1 MKRLIVAAAAVM
13 LALPASAIAATPS
26 GTVLSV
32 DAGHH
37 SMQVIDGHHLA
48 HAYRWRGRLPKLHPG
63 SKISFSRSGQ
73 TISHVRA
80 SAGSSVSFYGR
91 VMRSSASGL
100 VLRLN
105 DGAAVT
111 FTSKQVARKHLSA
124 RWHTVRR
131 SRTGGVRVTTGGV
144 TLNVQGLEPGVTVL
158 VTETI
163 VNGHKTVTVTLPTAS
178 APVAGGEQ
186 HAAGVIEEVDDDAF
200 VLQAPDGSQLRLHLD
215 STTLANL
222 DLQVCDGATAS
233 YHQDAG
239 ILIADNVSD
248 GGPSAVGDCAD
259 GQDAVGTITQVA
271 ATGLTISVA
280 GGRSLTFT
288 VDPADDL
295 TDGFA
300 VGDLVDVTYDAANG
314 ALAASDVEYVE
325 TDSGGPVTAVSD
337 GSITFTDSD
346 TGQSLTIVADPSEE
360 MFDGVSV
367 GDGVVITYHQ
377 SAGQLIADVVDDE
390 TAGN

>member
-13 LALPASAIAATPS
+13 LALPASAIAATPG

-37 SMQVIDGHHLA
+37 AIQVIDGHHLA

-63 SKISFSRSGQ
+63 SKISFSRSGN

-80 SAGSSVSFYGR
+80 SAGTSVSFYGR
-91 VMRSSASGL
+91 VVHSSASGL

-105 DGAAVT
+105 DGAAVS
-111 FTSKQVARKHLSA
+111 FTPKQVVRKHISA
-124 RWHTVRR
+124 RWRSVNR
-131 SRTGGVRVTTGGV
+131 SRGGRVQVTTGGV

-158 VTETI
+158 VTET
-163 VNGHKTVTVTLPTAS
+163 VVGGHKTITVTLPNAA
-178 APVAGGEQ
+178 APVGGGEQ
-186 HAAGVIEEVDDDAF
+186 HTTGTIEEVDDDAF
-200 VLQAPDGSQLRLHLD
+200 VLQSADGTQLRLHMD
-215 STTLANL
+215 ATTLSDL
-222 DLQVCDGATAS
+222 DLQTCDGATIS

-239 ILIADNVSD
+239 VLIADNVSD
-248 GGPSAVGDCAD
+248 SGPSATGDCAD
-259 GQDAVGTITQVA
+259 GQDAVGTITQVS

-288 VDPADDL
+288 ADPADDL

-300 VGDLVDVTYDAANG
+300 VGDIVDVSYDAENG
-314 ALAASDVEYVE
+314 ALAASDIEYVE

-346 TGQSLTIVADPSEE
+346 SGQSLTVVADPSEE